1 MVYYVKSYLS
11 FIFVDFDLDFIHPIS
26 YFSQNF
32 EGSISMDMTF
42 LNAFMAWPSPDTQEL
57 PTKFSGVSYSGGVVP
72 GYGALG
78 DVIIDLDTMRFPSKR
93 LFALVNHDPNQRA
106 GNLTLYRSGDQLAV
120 DGEFMKT
127 TAGVSVASEYA
138 QGAPWELSI
147 KATGT
152 RRPANKSVKQTING
166 HDVYVDNVIVDSIVR
181 EVSFVPAGADPNTHS
196 IAFSLENIMKEPDIM
211 SNGSASVEMDT
222 QVDDRIQTLQM
233 SLTAVTTERDA
244 ALEALNVVKLELSAA
259 KIALDAIAH
268 EKRKE
273 QIRLLFNALHRDW
286 DEDRA
291 EAYFK
296 MDDVTFSLLQS
307 HVNEMSTLMD
317 TEKANKLEPTLTTE
331 LAVNGMDETNPLD
344 KIVAEIRR
352 DNPTISI
359 EMAVSRALQLHPE
372 LYTV

>member
-1 MVYYVKSYLS
+1 
-11 FIFVDFDLDFIHPIS
+11 
-26 YFSQNF
+26 
-32 EGSISMDMTF
+32 MDMTF
-42 LNAFMAWPSPDTQEL
+42 SNAFMAWQASDTGDDKL
-57 PTKFSGVSYSGGVVP
+57 PTRFAGVSYSGGVVP
-72 GYGALG
+72 GYGVLG

-106 GNLTLYRSGDQLAV
+106 GNLTLHRSGNQLAI

-127 TAGVSVASEYA
+127 PAGVSVASEYA

-147 KATGT
+147 KAIGT
-152 RRPANKSVKQTING
+152 RKSANKSVPQTING
-166 HDVYVDNVIVDSIVR
+166 NEVYVDTVIVDSTVR

-196 IAFSLENIMKEPDIM
+196 IAFSLESINMKEPDITV
-211 SNGSASVEMDT
+211 SNESASVETNT
-222 QVDDRIQTLQM
+222 QSDDQIQTLQM
-233 SLTAVTTERDA
+233 NLTVATTERDA

-259 KIALDAIAH
+259 KAALDAIAH
-268 EKRKE
+268 EKRMG

-286 DEDRA
+286 DEARA
-291 EAYFK
+291 EAYIK

-317 TEKANKLEPTLTTE
+317 AEKANKLEPQLTTE

-352 DNPTISI
+352 DNPTFSL